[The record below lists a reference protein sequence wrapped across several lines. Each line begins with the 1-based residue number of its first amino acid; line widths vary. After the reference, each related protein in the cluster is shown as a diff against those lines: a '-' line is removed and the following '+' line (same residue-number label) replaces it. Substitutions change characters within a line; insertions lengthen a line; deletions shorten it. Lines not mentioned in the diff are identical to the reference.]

1 MVQRIKEKEERKM
14 ENVTVT
20 ENSTVETAPVVAS
33 QETVT
38 SGVSQTTEIPGGVV
52 VSGDAA
58 VTTEKRKR
66 QPATPKA
73 PKVVKFRKDA
83 TTVDLRTGQRKTNDA
98 EAPYGRKADGTPR
111 QAPGRRKAPAA
122 Q

>member
-1 MVQRIKEKEERKM
+1 M
-14 ENVTVT
+14 ENVVT
-20 ENSTVETAPVVAS
+20 ENATVETATPVVAN
-33 QETVT
+33 QETAT
-38 SGVSQTTEIPGGVV
+38 STESQTTEGTNGVT

-58 VTTEKRKR
+58 VTPTKRTRK
-66 QPATPKA
+66 PAAPKA
-73 PKVVKFRKDA
+73 EKVVKMRKDG
-83 TTVDLRTGQRKTNDA
+83 TVDLRTGNRKVADA